1 MANELSSVSD
11 ANLKIRDLEDRQRLI
26 RDKLNLL
33 STNFVDLK
41 NTLEKEV
48 TDLKISTDSIKYEIA
63 RIKDLIIRISE
74 ELDNRA
80 KHSEVE
86 LVAKQLK
93 IMKPLM
99 I

>member
-1 MANELSSVSD
+1 MADEYSAGAD
-11 ANLKIRDLEDRQRLI
+11 INLKIRDLEERQRLI
-26 RDKLNLL
+26 KDKLNLL
-33 STNFVDLK
+33 SRNFIDLK
-41 NTLEKEV
+41 EILEKDV
-48 TDLKISTDSIKYEIA
+48 AGLKVDTAGTQSEIIK
-63 RIKDLIIRISE
+63 IKDMIIRISE

-80 KHSEVE
+80 KKSEVE

>member
-26 RDKLNLL
+26 KDKLNLL
-33 STNFVDLK
+33 STNFIELK

-63 RIKDLIIRISE
+63 KIKDLIIRISE

-80 KHSEVE
+80 KRSELE

>member
-26 RDKLNLL
+26 KDKLNLL
-33 STNFVDLK
+33 STNFIELK

-48 TDLKISTDSIKYEIA
+48 TDLKISTDSIKYEIIK
-63 RIKDLIIRISE
+63 IKDLIVRISE

-80 KHSEVE
+80 KRSELE